1 MTPFDGNGLQ
11 PPEARSFLCGFNCFG
26 VGLTKESGLCF
37 FLCLLAEWF
46 VPAGA
51 LKSYLLNSPLFLRLE
66 CRHWLFSLFP
76 VSVCLTLSA
85 LLWFNTACFE
95 ELCVNDRSLCPAES
109 PIAKACDS
117 PEQSSCDT
125 RVNEGRRARI
135 SRCQTNRPT
144 HPWLF
149 IAPSSAKS

>member
-66 CRHWLFSLFP
+66 CRHGVFSLFP

-95 ELCVNDRSLCPAES
+95 KPSVNDSDRPADS
-109 PIAKACDS
+109 PVTEACDC
-117 PEQSSCDT
+117 PEQSSRDT
-125 RVNEGRRARI
+125 RVDEGRRARI
-135 SRCQTNRPT
+135 PRCQTSRPAQ
-144 HPWLF
+144 PWLF
-149 IAPSSAKS
+149 IAPLSAKS